1 MLKTSIGMSE
11 GRCLW
16 FGNEGVGD
24 TQSEE
29 YYTRVYVCIAQRSV
43 QAGAH
48 IRIVKQQQQQQHN
61 FRPPISY
68 SRFSCV
74 LQNNKRLAL
83 LQAYMLIQLS
93 FDILP

>member
-1 MLKTSIGMSE
+1 MFMV
-11 GRCLW
+11 
-16 FGNEGVGD
+16 FGNEGVD
-24 TQSEE
+24 DIQSEE

-48 IRIVKQQQQQQHN
+48 IRILKQQQQQHN
-61 FRPPISY
+61 FRPPICY

-83 LQAYMLIQLS
+83 LQAYILIHLS